1 MTRQR
6 RSAAPQFLARTDPLV
21 VSAMRKVCV
30 PGTGHRDPLPLTRA
44 ERAALDGWLKPRL
57 DALPEIILHDGL
69 MLRSSYP
76 PRKAA

>member
-21 VSAMRKVCV
+21 VSAIRKVAAPGMRGHEV
-30 PGTGHRDPLPLTRA
+30 PPLTRA
-44 ERAALDGWLKPRL
+44 ERVALDGWLKPRL
-57 DALPEIILHDGL
+57 EALPEIILHDGL

>member
-1 MTRQR
+1 MTRPR

-21 VSAMRKVCV
+21 ISAIRKVCV
-30 PGTGHRDPLPLTRA
+30 GMGAHNRPRELTRA

-57 DALPEIILHDGL
+57 EALPEIILHDGL